1 MNKKQITG
9 KEAAEMIPDKATVAL
24 SGFIGFGLAEE
35 VLCAVEERF
44 IGCGHPYK
52 INLVSIAGLGGDGK
66 RRGFNHFGH
75 RGMVGRLYASNLSM
89 AGKLAALVA
98 ADAFPAYLVP
108 QGVLSQMFRAIAG
121 RKPGVITRTGLHTFV
136 DPRIEGA
143 RMNQAAYRAGE
154 NVVELLALGGEEYL
168 FYPAFPVDVAVI
180 KGNTADEEGN
190 ISCEREALMLEQY
203 EMAAAA
209 KNSGGI
215 VIAQVEK
222 IVRKGT
228 IHPKQVVVPGHLVD
242 FLVLATGENGRQQFA
257 LDTPFEPSWSGD
269 ARIDL
274 EEVEPMDPG
283 IRRMIA
289 KRAAK
294 EVKDGDFINLGIGMP
309 DGVSRILNEEGRI
322 GNITMSVESGVI
334 GGVPAPGLGTGASY
348 NPEVILRQPDM
359 FDYYDGGGIDFA
371 CLGGAQ
377 FDRHGNV
384 NVSKY
389 NGKITGPGGFIN
401 ITQNAKK
408 VCFVGTFTTGGLEV
422 KEEDGKLKIV
432 REGKIKKFCGEVEQ
446 ITFSG
451 RYFREKG
458 KQKGMII
465 TERAVFE
472 LTKDGVMLTEIAP
485 GINLERD
492 ILGQMEFC
500 PLIAEKLK
508 MMEGI
513 FT

>member
-98 ADAFPAYLVP
+98 ADAF
-108 QGVLSQMFRAIAG
+108 
-121 RKPGVITRTGLHTFV
+121 
-136 DPRIEGA
+136 
-143 RMNQAAYRAGE
+143 
-154 NVVELLALGGEEYL
+154 
-168 FYPAFPVDVAVI
+168 PAFPVDVAVI

-274 EEVEPMDPG
+274 AEMEPMDPG